1 MKKTYLP
8 TTTLVVLSWI
18 LALAGCA
25 AKDTGTVHGDEQ
37 DSSDADSDGDTDG
50 DSDGDG
56 DGDCD
61 EGESICQ
68 DDLSVLT
75 CTDGEWT
82 VTDTCEE
89 GSQLC
94 IEGVCEDC
102 ESIEFAIETQQSC
115 SIDILDG
122 FEMDG
127 EGFIHLEG
135 EDHRVFAMDRWGEDG
150 HIIAWCDST
159 TLALL
164 LGAFNVVGYL
174 GQVDDPVVVSFGHY
188 LCDPNGIPSPP
199 PSYTPLPSFVDYLG
213 QTLPAVY
220 QGNPAQM
227 AADFDV
233 LIFCGFGPGAW
244 SHDWVDE
251 ISSFVTDHGKGF
263 LAVMEYES
271 LAQQTEFDNMSAIT
285 SLDGIVFNPLNLDWA
300 PTSVSVEID
309 CVPDL
314 PPVIE

>member
-1 MKKTYLP
+1 MKKKYLL
-8 TTTLVVLSWI
+8 TMTLVALSWL
-18 LALAGCA
+18 LAFAGCA
-25 AKDTGTVHGDEQ
+25 TNGTVHGNEQ
-37 DSSDADSDGDTDG
+37 DSSDTDSDGDTDG
-50 DSDGDG
+50 DSDG

-75 CTDGEWT
+75 CADGEWT

-94 IEGVCEDC
+94 MEGVCEDC

-150 HIIAWCDST
+150 HVIAWCDST
-159 TLALL
+159 TMASF

-188 LCDPNGIPSPP
+188 LCDPGA
-199 PSYTPLPSFVDYLG
+199 YLPWPEDVAYLG
-213 QTLPAVY
+213 QSLPAVY

-251 ISSFVTDHGKGF
+251 IASFVTDHGKGF

-271 LAQQTEFDNMSAIT
+271 VALQTDFDNMSAIT
-285 SLDGIVFNPLNLDWA
+285 SPAGIVFEALNLDWA